1 MAKASGST
9 RTITSGVTSVA
20 AAHSEYVKEMGSGR
34 YDLSQSY
41 FSEESGGSVLVYKGR
56 TPDADEMFAAK
67 AMANDG
73 LTVKITPEG
82 KIEFSSGLNPKDN
95 PVYADGLVNGFT
107 YEQSSKNPTPPD
119 IETRT
124 KAADRALKHA
134 YDKRASI
141 PLIYDKFGKFH
152 RSDIEAGIKRFEDKM
167 KSHRFK
173 TILVV
178 DRRGNVWEHRHN
190 DT

>member
-34 YDLSQSY
+34 YDVSQSY

-56 TPDADEMFAAK
+56 TPDVDEMFAAK

-82 KIEFSSGLNPKDN
+82 KIEFSTGEWGGN
-95 PVYADGLVNGFT
+95 PVYADGLVNGHT
-107 YEQSSKNPTPPD
+107 YEQATKTPTSRSD
-119 IETRT
+119 DALRN
-124 KAADRALKHA
+124 AADQAIKHA
-134 YDKRASI
+134 YDKGAKVA
-141 PLIYDKFGKFH
+141 LIYDKAGSFH
-152 RSDIEAGIKRFEDKM
+152 REHIEAGLRKFEM
-167 KSHRFK
+167 HNKSWRFK
-173 TILVV
+173 AILVV
-178 DRRGNVWEHRHN
+178 DQHGNLWEHQHN
-190 DT
+190 ST